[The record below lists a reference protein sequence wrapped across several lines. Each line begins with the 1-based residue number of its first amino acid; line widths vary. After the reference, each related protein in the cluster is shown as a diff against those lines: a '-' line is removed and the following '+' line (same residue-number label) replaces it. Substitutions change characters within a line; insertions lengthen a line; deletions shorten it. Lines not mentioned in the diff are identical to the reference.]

1 MGFGIALTAWDSLQ
15 YIKSTVHKWENA
27 SAFTHDSNT
36 TKNSQTKD
44 SRPHTSA
51 IRAVRQVRFP
61 CFKMNKCAKHQINH
75 LNSLKQTTTV
85 RFQSHR
91 HNNKSTWRYDEYAD
105 SFRGSHECLI
115 VLWSNPFRHQHTP
128 SSEKWHRKDFREM
141 TVVVNVVGCRWSGS
155 KFPENTLI
163 VPRRRQIM
171 VIWQSWRQT
180 VWTSV

>member
-1 MGFGIALTAWDSLQ
+1 MLLHSLMIQ
-15 YIKSTVHKWENA
+15 MQPKT
-27 SAFTHDSNT
+27 
-36 TKNSQTKD
+36 
-44 SRPHTSA
+44 
-51 IRAVRQVRFP
+51 VRQKTQDLTRQSFELCGRLAFSASRWTSVLST
-61 CFKMNKCAKHQINH
+61 KLTT

-163 VPRRRQIM
+163 LQQRRQIM